1 MADTGVHNRLILH
14 KTVVFVGMMGA
25 GKTAVGRTLAA
36 QLGVMFRDSD
46 HEIEEAANMTI
57 AEIFSRDGEPFFRR
71 KEHQVIDRLLDGVP
85 GVLST
90 GGGAFMSAE
99 NRKMI
104 SDKGVAVWLN
114 ADLDLLWE
122 RVRHK
127 DTRPLLQTPD
137 PYGTLKALYDVRVPT
152 YAEADIEVV
161 SEPGLS
167 LDAMGRKV
175 AQALLEQR
183 PDVLEKIDG

>member
-175 AQALLEQR
+175 AQALLKQR
-183 PDVLEKIDG
+183 PDVLEKTDG

>member
-183 PDVLEKIDG
+183 PDVLEKTDG